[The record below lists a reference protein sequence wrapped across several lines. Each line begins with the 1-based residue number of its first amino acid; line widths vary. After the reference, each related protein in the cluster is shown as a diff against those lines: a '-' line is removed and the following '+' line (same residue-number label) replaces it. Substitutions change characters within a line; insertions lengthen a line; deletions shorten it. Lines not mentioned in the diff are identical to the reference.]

1 MSQQELEE
9 QKGQEQKEAI
19 KKEAEGLFKSIK
31 TFMVDLLDFRGD
43 TDRDNTIEAIK
54 NDIPFKG
61 ATAWILIFAIFI
73 ASIGLNVS
81 STAVVIGA
89 MLISPLMGPIL
100 GVGLSLA
107 INDID
112 TLKRSVINLLVMVVL
127 SVLTAYLYFELSPL
141 TQLTP
146 ELESRTAPTI
156 LDVFVAIFGGLALIV
171 ARTKKGTIASV
182 IFGVAIATALMP
194 PLCTAG
200 YGLAVRNFDYFL
212 GAMYLF
218 SINTIF
224 IALSTFVVVK
234 LLRFPMIK
242 YANSKKRKRIARV
255 VGLLAIVAMIPAGF
269 TFYEVLDKSRFE
281 SDAKAFIATEITDA
295 LPNAAYLRRTAIYNY
310 KENGQATIE
319 FTTFGQDQ
327 IPEST
332 INLLKG
338 RMENYSALKNTKL
351 LFAQSGFDDSYE
363 DEVRYMEELRMRDS
377 LDLMSKNQKILFLEE
392 RVAQLDKL
400 ERNYIPFKEL
410 CNEAKLL
417 YADLYAIQYANTF
430 SSNFEAID
438 TLAVFQV
445 RWNDTTDIVVKQKQ
459 RKGLEQWLK
468 FKLKLDTLVVQEL
481 LP

>member
-1 MSQQELEE
+1 MGQQEIDE
-9 QKGQEQKEAI
+9 QKGHEQKEAI
-19 KKEAEGLFKSIK
+19 KKDAEGLFKSIK
-31 TFMVDLLDFRGD
+31 TFMLDLLDFRGD
-43 TDRDNTIEAIK
+43 TDRDNTIQAIK

-112 TLKRSVINLLVMVVL
+112 TLRRSIINLLVMVVL

-141 TQLTP
+141 TELTP

-200 YGLAVRNFDYFL
+200 YGLAVGNIDYFL

-218 SINTIF
+218 TINSLF

-234 LLRFPMIK
+234 ILRFPMIK
-242 YANSKKRKRIARV
+242 YANSKKRKRIAQL

-269 TFYEVLDKSRFE
+269 TFLDVLNKSNFE
-281 SDAKAFIATEITDA
+281 KDAKLFISQEITDA
-295 LPNAAYLRRTAIYNY
+295 LPNFSYIKRTAVYHYEEGNT
-310 KENGQATIE
+310 GTIE
-319 FTTFGQDQ
+319 LTSFGQDQ

-332 INLLKG
+332 LSLLKN
-338 RMENYSALKNTKL
+338 RMGNYSALKNAQL
-351 LFAQSGFDDSYE
+351 LLNQSGSNINFKDQE
-363 DEVRYMEELRMRDS
+363 KLMKELRLRDS
-377 LDLMSKNQKILFLEE
+377 LDLMNQSQKIVFLEDQVS
-392 RVAQLDKL
+392 RLSRL
-400 ERNYIPFKEL
+400 EASIIPFKDI
-410 CNEAKLL
+410 CDEAKLL
-417 YADLYAIQYANTF
+417 YTDLRGIRYSNTY
-430 SSNFEAID
+430 SSNFTTID
-438 TLAVFQV
+438 TLAVFSVQ
-445 RWNDTTDIVVKQKQ
+445 WNDSTAVDQKVKQ
-459 RKGLEQWLK
+459 RKGLEEWLK
-468 FKLKLDTLVVQEL
+468 YKLKLDTLVVQESK
-481 LP
+481 